1 MTWLIV
7 LIVVVALVGAAA
19 WMWNRSASL
28 RRHYGP
34 EYDRVIER
42 TGDRRKAEAAL
53 RERNRRREALDVRE
67 LTPEAHARYT
77 DRWYVVQSHFVDD
90 PRLTLTEAAEL
101 TSLVMQERGYLGN
114 TGPEADD
121 ADAVDDDRHEVALSM
136 TPVGTGDGFD
146 DPTVEDDVLDLV
158 AVDHPR
164 AVSEYRQARTVHED
178 GGASTDDLRLAFHG
192 YRSLFDSLMEQD
204 DDIDPGDARARNE
217 IL

>member
-7 LIVVVALVGAAA
+7 LIVVVALVVAGAY
-19 WMWNRSASL
+19 MWNRSASL

-53 RERNRRREALDVRE
+53 RDRARRRAALDVVE
-67 LTPEAHARYT
+67 LSPDAHARYT

-101 TSLVMQERGYLGN
+101 TSLVMQERGYV
-114 TGPEADD
+114 TTAQPAAADN
-121 ADAVDDDRHEVALSM
+121 DREEVALSM
-136 TPVGTGDGFD
+136 TAPVRAGDGFD
-146 DPTVEDDVLDLV
+146 DTAVEDDVLDVV
-158 AVDHPR
+158 AVDHPT
-164 AVSEYRQARTVHED
+164 AVSEYRQARTVHQDE
-178 GGASTDDLRLAFHG
+178 GASTDDLRLAFHG
-192 YRSLFDSLMEQD
+192 YRELFDSLMEQD
-204 DDIDPGDARARNE
+204 DDSGDHRAVPARND